1 MVVLMRQL
9 RLGYLPSLGAIV
21 TALVAQS
28 PGLGLAQ
35 TGPVETVEIR
45 VERFS
50 FTPSQIRIA
59 AGTTV
64 ELRIRSEDTNH
75 GFRVIGS
82 DIDIVVPKRGRG
94 TATVRFRAER
104 PGEYVFECSK
114 LCGAGHSFMR
124 GTIVV
129 TEGGR

>member
-64 ELRIRSEDTNH
+64 DLRIRSEDTNH

-94 TATVRFRAER
+94 TATVRFRAES

-129 TEGGR
+129 MEGGR

>member
-9 RLGYLPSLGAIV
+9 RLGYLPSLGAIL
-21 TALVAQS
+21 TALAVQS
-28 PGLGLAQ
+28 PGSGLAQ

-50 FTPSQIRIA
+50 FTPSEIRIA

-64 ELRIRSEDTNH
+64 ELRIRSEDTDH

-94 TATVRFRAER
+94 TATVRFRAES

-124 GTIVV
+124 GAIVV

>member
-1 MVVLMRQL
+1 MRQL
-9 RLGYLPSLGAIV
+9 RLGYLPSLGAIL
-21 TALVAQS
+21 TALAVQS
-28 PGLGLAQ
+28 PGPGLAQ

-50 FTPSQIRIA
+50 FTPSEIRIA

-64 ELRIRSEDTNH
+64 ELRIRSEDTDH

-94 TATVRFRAER
+94 TATVRFRAES

-124 GTIVV
+124 GAIVV

>member
-1 MVVLMRQL
+1 MRQL

-64 ELRIRSEDTNH
+64 DLRIRSEDTNH

-94 TATVRFRAER
+94 TATVRFRAES

>member
-1 MVVLMRQL
+1 MVVLMWQL
-9 RLGYLPSLGAIV
+9 RLGYVPSLGAIV
-21 TALVAQS
+21 TALAAQS

-35 TGPVETVEIR
+35 TAPVETVEIR

-50 FTPSQIRIA
+50 FTPSEIRIA

-64 ELRIRSEDTNH
+64 ELRIRSEDTDH

-94 TATVRFRAER
+94 TATVRFRAES

-124 GTIVV
+124 GAIVV

>member
-94 TATVRFRAER
+94 TATVRFRAES

>member
-64 ELRIRSEDTNH
+64 DLRIRSEDTNH

-94 TATVRFRAER
+94 TATVRFRAES